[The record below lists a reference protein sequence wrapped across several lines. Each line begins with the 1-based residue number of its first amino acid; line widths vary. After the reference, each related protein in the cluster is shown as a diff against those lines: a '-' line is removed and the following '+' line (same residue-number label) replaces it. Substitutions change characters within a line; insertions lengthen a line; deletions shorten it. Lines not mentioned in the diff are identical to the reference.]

1 MLCGILCCNHAN
13 RTAALVA
20 WVPVALPVLLHVH
33 RVLSCCLPCDHIK
46 ARTPLLSKLLG
57 RRGPKRIPAR
67 RRGWVDAV
75 DRRAA
80 AVQERLEADLNGY
93 KNNMI
98 KESIRMGHH
107 ELVRAAGRDGAPPCG
122 PAWRAL
128 LAALLRDALHVR
140 AAGRACIRME

>member
-1 MLCGILCCNHAN
+1 MQCEASISMAH
-13 RTAALVA
+13 
-20 WVPVALPVLLHVH
+20 
-33 RVLSCCLPCDHIK
+33 
-46 ARTPLLSKLLG
+46 
-57 RRGPKRIPAR
+57 PKRAAAR

-107 ELVRAAGRDGAPPCG
+107 ELVRAARRGADPLCA

-128 LAALLRDALHVR
+128 PV
-140 AAGRACIRME
+140 